1 MVDSCV
7 CQLVGDPTN
16 YRKCLSV
23 VGDDTVITLQ
33 AQGQEPMEFRADPS
47 HSRGPAFWLVN
58 EGVDALESFIDEMC
72 EDSVCGGQ
80 VSRKSIQE
88 MAIHLL
94 RRIRNREVQATQL
107 VPEIKKLLRELKG
120 KVVRYES
127 FVPVDNLIIDG
138 VDHVAVGQVRFEPM
152 ASALARLQEPMT
164 DVIDGTASPENDK
177 ANMKQVLRDAIIP
190 QLYATA
196 PTCASVEVTGEGDRV
211 HQIANVQVDASLNLL
226 RCFTHAFF
234 PLDHRAFIG
243 LRGSVVEAKQ
253 PCLSMSLESAF
264 VFNVQSVGAFFPY
277 VLDASKIEWL
287 RINCSFD
294 ELSSI
299 LSIDDGARSPV
310 ERNIVAAIR
319 WLGRSII
326 TADYPERVLFIV
338 IALER
343 LLLGESSAGEKSE
356 TIAQRAAVL
365 IADTAE
371 QRKEIHSRTKKLY
384 GLRSDVVHMGKAEIN
399 ADAALE
405 LEVYTRAAIIRMAG
419 RRSEWRS
426 QADFVNW
433 VQEQLFSTIPVA
445 PA

>member
-1 MVDSCV
+1 
-7 CQLVGDPTN
+7 
-16 YRKCLSV
+16 
-23 VGDDTVITLQ
+23 
-33 AQGQEPMEFRADPS
+33 
-47 HSRGPAFWLVN
+47 
-58 EGVDALESFIDEMC
+58 
-72 EDSVCGGQ
+72 
-80 VSRKSIQE
+80 
-88 MAIHLL
+88 
-94 RRIRNREVQATQL
+94 
-107 VPEIKKLLRELKG
+107 
-120 KVVRYES
+120 
-127 FVPVDNLIIDG
+127 
-138 VDHVAVGQVRFEPM
+138 
-152 ASALARLQEPMT
+152 
-164 DVIDGTASPENDK
+164 
-177 ANMKQVLRDAIIP
+177 
-190 QLYATA
+190 
-196 PTCASVEVTGEGDRV
+196 
-211 HQIANVQVDASLNLL
+211 
-226 RCFTHAFF
+226 
-234 PLDHRAFIG
+234 
-243 LRGSVVEAKQ
+243 
-253 PCLSMSLESAF
+253 MSLESAF

-343 LLLGESSAGEKSE
+343 LLLWESS
-356 TIAQRAAVL
+356 
-365 IADTAE
+365 ADTAE